1 MIQSQNMVSVL
12 ISKETADQVRKVH
25 DKLDTNNHCR
35 DFVEEFFSHLNDLD
49 DGEMINNFKTFF
61 QNWKSGSCS
70 WNAEKVLDK
79 FMNTEEKYSFS
90 ETYQPVQ
97 WDERSL
103 INDLMNK
110 LNV

>member
-1 MIQSQNMVSVL
+1 MIQSTNMVSVL

-35 DFVEEFFSHLNDLD
+35 DFVEEFFRHLDDLD

-61 QNWKSGSCS
+61 QNWKRGSCS
-70 WNAEKVLDK
+70 WNAERVLDK

-103 INDLMNK
+103 ISDLMSK

>member
-12 ISKETADQVRKVH
+12 ISKETADQVRRVH

-79 FMNTEEKYSFS
+79 FMNTEEKYSFN
-90 ETYQPVQ
+90 ETYQPIQ